1 MTGEVREA
9 DRVIVGKPEGKGLLS
24 RPRRRL

>member
-9 DRVIVGKPEGKGLLS
+9 DRVIVGKSEGKGVLS
-24 RPRRRL
+24 RPRRRW